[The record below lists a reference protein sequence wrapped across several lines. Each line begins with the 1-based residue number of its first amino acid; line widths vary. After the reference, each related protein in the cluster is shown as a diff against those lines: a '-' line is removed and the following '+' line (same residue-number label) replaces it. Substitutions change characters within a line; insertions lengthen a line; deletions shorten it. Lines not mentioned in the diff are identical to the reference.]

1 MFRFSFAMAFQA
13 ALTYRVYVMATQR
26 GRPPNEGIQDHHLDG
41 LVFGALVALAWGSSA
56 QTVLLAA
63 IAFLLYLLVRPN
75 PSKPTDHPP
84 VAASGGNEFV
94 VERDELSLSEI
105 ELDVDIN
112 YRPRKNHFRFDSRF
126 DTASSD
132 AEFEY
137 KLEGTKVFVRL
148 LHESSEDI
156 GVKKHWDI
164 RDGVVQEA
172 DIRERSKT
180 EIGFIKHSADGKIA
194 ALKKAVEW
202 QEIPSSY
209 GNGLKYFILYK
220 NLPTDDARR
229 FCRQEIERLKR
240 GGDRFIEEA
249 TKIGFILDETSKWR
263 LRLPDGVDPPED
275 ERRKLFESISSF
287 GISYDEFT
295 MAPGLIAALDKY
307 LGPT

>member
-1 MFRFSFAMAFQA
+1 MIPGCM
-13 ALTYRVYVMATQR
+13 LW
-26 GRPPNEGIQDHHLDG
+26 RPNAGDHRMKGFKITIWDG

-164 RDGVVQEA
+164 RDGVVQEVTFA
-172 DIRERSKT
+172 
-180 EIGFIKHSADGKIA
+180 SA
-194 ALKKAVEW
+194 
-202 QEIPSSY
+202 
-209 GNGLKYFILYK
+209 
-220 NLPTDDARR
+220 
-229 FCRQEIERLKR
+229 
-240 GGDRFIEEA
+240 
-249 TKIGFILDETSKWR
+249 
-263 LRLPDGVDPPED
+263 
-275 ERRKLFESISSF
+275 RKL
-287 GISYDEFT
+287 
-295 MAPGLIAALDKY
+295 K
-307 LGPT
+307 